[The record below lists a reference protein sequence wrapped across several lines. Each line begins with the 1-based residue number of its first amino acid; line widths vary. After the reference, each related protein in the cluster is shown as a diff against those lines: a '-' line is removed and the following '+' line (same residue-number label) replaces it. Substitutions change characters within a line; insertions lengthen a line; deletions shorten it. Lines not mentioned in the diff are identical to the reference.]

1 MSPDLPPGCGCAG
14 PWVIAGLFVL
24 AIGGL
29 LAGSGGLFLLCF
41 LALIGIGVYYFVIIY
56 RNL

>member
-1 MSPDLPPGCGCAG
+1 MSPDLPPGCGCSG

-24 AIGGL
+24 ALGGL
-29 LAGSGGLFLLCF
+29 LAGSGAMSLLCVV
-41 LALIGIGVYYFVIIY
+41 AIIGIGVYYFVIIY